1 MSDHI
6 DTRDGTW
13 RKVPPP
19 NFPPKGVTTL
29 REHNAD
35 GKMTAIWVKEEPP
48 PLPTE
53 IATLDGA
60 DLIFVSEVLRA
71 LGTWKQAQR

>member
-6 DTRDGTW
+6 DTSDGW
-13 RKVPPP
+13 REVPI
-19 NFPPKGVTTL
+19 
-29 REHNAD
+29 D
-35 GKMTAIWVKEEPP
+35 GMDPWDLIEYDDSGDMKRAWVRVREEPVP